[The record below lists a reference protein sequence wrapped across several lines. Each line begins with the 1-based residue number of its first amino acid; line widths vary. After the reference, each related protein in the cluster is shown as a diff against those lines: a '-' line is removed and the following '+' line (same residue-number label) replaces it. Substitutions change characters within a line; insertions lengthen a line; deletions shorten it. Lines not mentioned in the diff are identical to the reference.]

1 MNDYSG
7 QNNSEQNGN
16 EINIEVFNSM
26 DENKS

>member
-1 MNDYSG
+1 MNDYSE